1 MNRISDREK
10 VIDVYNDAKFDR
22 NRNEP
27 PERQCSIY
35 DGPPDDGGRQ
45 ISDQCATP
53 AQAWTSASNRAV
65 SGGRLPFLTPA
76 TCQYCAFGSTPSRCL
91 SANERRR

>member
-53 AQAWTSASNRAV
+53 AKAWTSAWEKIDWTEVAQDAAREHT
-65 SGGRLPFLTPA
+65 R
-76 TCQYCAFGSTPSRCL
+76 
-91 SANERRR
+91 